1 MITTELLVKCK
12 ICDQGA
18 AQKWAPYLQAAAEKF
33 HIDTPERVA
42 GWLAQCAH
50 ESNNFR
56 DLSENMNY
64 SADGLLKTFPKY
76 FNKLDVALY
85 ARKPEKIANKVYA
98 DRMGN
103 GPESSGDGWKY
114 RGRGLIGLTGKTNYR
129 MFGKD
134 VGQEDEV
141 LSDPDKLVL
150 PKYATLSAGW
160 FWAMNGLNQLADAK
174 DIVGMSK
181 RVNGGTIGLDHR
193 KQLYTQICKALSI

>member
-1 MITTELLVKCK
+1 MITPELLVQCK

-18 AQKWAPYLQAAAEKF
+18 AQKWAPYLQASAEKF
-33 HIDTPERVA
+33 HIDTPQRVA

-56 DLSENMNY
+56 DLTENMNY

-76 FNKLDVALY
+76 FNKLESGMY
-85 ARKPEKIANKVYA
+85 ARKPEKIANRVYA
-98 DRMGN
+98 NRMGN
-103 GPESSGDGWKY
+103 GPEASGDGWKY

-129 MFGKD
+129 IFGKD

-141 LSDPDKLVL
+141 LGDPDKLVL
-150 PKYATLSAGW
+150 PKYAALSAGW
-160 FWAMNGLNQLADAK
+160 FWATNGLNQLADAK

-193 KQLYTQICKALSI
+193 KQLYTQICKALSV